1 MAIIAYLRVSTDE
14 QVQSGLG
21 LDAQLSAME
30 KAFGKLDAVFR
41 DEGYSGGNANRPGLR
56 DALEALGDGD
66 ELVVAKRDRLSRDM
80 YLSLWLEKEV
90 KRRGASIRSAAGEGE
105 GDDPT
110 AVLMKRIVDSFAE
123 YERGMIGLRTRAA
136 LAQKRSRG
144 ERCGG
149 QVPYG
154 YRAHPDG
161 LHLVPDGDE
170 QEVLALIRTLR
181 EKGQSLRSIGAE
193 LERCGVSTKQGRQ
206 RWHPQTIKQ
215 ILSQKVDLEA
225 VQRAA

>member
-1 MAIIAYLRVSTDE
+1 MHTD
-14 QVQSGLG
+14 Q
-21 LDAQLSAME
+21 DWH
-30 KAFGKLDAVFR
+30 
-41 DEGYSGGNANRPGLR
+41 

-66 ELVVAKRDRLSRDM
+66 ELVAAKRDRLSRDM
-80 YLSLWLEKEV
+80 FLSLWLEKEV
-90 KRRGASIRSAAGEGE
+90 KRRSAKIRSAAGEGE

-123 YERGMIGLRTRAA
+123 YERGMIGLRTKAA

-193 LERCGVSTKQGRQ
+193 LEQCGVSTKQGKQ

-225 VQRAA
+225 VLRAA

>member
-80 YLSLWLEKEV
+80 FLSLWLEKEV
-90 KRRGASIRSAAGEGE
+90 KRRGAKIRSAAGE

-136 LAQKRSRG
+136 LAQKRARG

-170 QEVLALIRTLR
+170 QEVSALIRTLR
-181 EKGQSLRSIGAE
+181 EEGQSLRSVAAE
-193 LERCGVSTKQGRQ
+193 LEQRGVSTKQGKQ
-206 RWHPQTIKQ
+206 TWHPQTIKQ

-225 VQRAA
+225 VLRAA